1 MDDLISRQAAIDA
14 IMKKPAWHNSDG
26 SFYHSD
32 DIRKALSALPS
43 AQPDTG
49 NWIPVSWRPA
59 EGDEARHYM
68 YMFTCEMPYD
78 GQEILVTTDHGY
90 VEKDINYIDDGFH
103 LDSGYDWINDIKAWM
118 PLPEPYQE
126 GGQDEPDKQTD

>member
-1 MDDLISRQAAIDA
+1 MADLIDRQEAIDA
-14 IMKKPAWHNSDG
+14 ICSECSGRCIPCETYPCGEVDVLKC
-26 SFYHSD
+26 
-32 DIRKALSALPS
+32 LPS

-90 VEKDINYIDDGFH
+90 IEKDINYIDDGFH
-103 LDSGYDWINDIKAWM
+103 LDSGYDWRNDIKAWM

-126 GGQDEPDKQTD
+126 GEQNDR